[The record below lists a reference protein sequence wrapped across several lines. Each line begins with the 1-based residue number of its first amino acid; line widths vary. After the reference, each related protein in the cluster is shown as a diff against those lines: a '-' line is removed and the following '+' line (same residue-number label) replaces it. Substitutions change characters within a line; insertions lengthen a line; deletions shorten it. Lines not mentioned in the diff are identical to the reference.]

1 MESEIDDKECAIM
14 RTIFRSELP
23 FARKIQLERFVRQ
36 ITEISDV
43 IKNAAHR
50 LDILVTRE
58 RI

>member
-43 IKNAAHR
+43 IEDASNR
-50 LDILVTRE
+50 LDVLVIRE